1 MSGSPHPVPAAP
13 SRRPLRRLPLFPL
26 PVVLFPGAA
35 LPLHVFEPRYR
46 RMMGFC
52 LEGDRRFGLI
62 YHDPERSGAFGM
74 EGDEVGCVAEI
85 LQFQPLPDGRSLIM
99 TRGRE
104 RFRIDDGI
112 ESEAAY
118 YEALVDDYGDVKT
131 ERSALRE
138 RRRAS
143 ISLFEQVLERLPE
156 RPPVLPRFRAERELS
171 FALAQ
176 TIRIDPAWQQGLL
189 ELRRESERL
198 DRLDEV
204 LRSVLEET

>member
-1 MSGSPHPVPAAP
+1 
-13 SRRPLRRLPLFPL
+13 
-26 PVVLFPGAA
+26 
-35 LPLHVFEPRYR
+35 
-46 RMMGFC
+46 
-52 LEGDRRFGLI
+52 
-62 YHDPERSGAFGM
+62 
-74 EGDEVGCVAEI
+74 
-85 LQFQPLPDGRSLIM
+85 M

-118 YEALVDDYGDVKT
+118 YESLVDDYRDVKT

-143 ISLFEQVLERLPE
+143 ISLFDQVLEQLPE